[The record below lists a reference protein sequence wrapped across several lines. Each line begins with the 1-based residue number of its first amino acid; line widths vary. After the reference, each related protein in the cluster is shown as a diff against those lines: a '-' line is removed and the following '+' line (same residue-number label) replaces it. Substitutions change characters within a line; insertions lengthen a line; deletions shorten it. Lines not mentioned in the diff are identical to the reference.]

1 MANFPSITGAF
12 EQRVYEGRVLRFT
25 KLRCKVRTFSMIM
38 LFWLGLP
45 LICSAQVVEVKLF
58 EINSID
64 TVLISPSEG
73 QLYLISEDDTL
84 MKLSSN
90 EVVRLTLG
98 KDQLKVKSLLS
109 GLDSSINTLSL
120 EGEQPKI
127 RIKRNSRRPENFDGT
142 IRVSANKKGV
152 FQLINR
158 VEIDSYVSRVLIEEV
173 GYNVPTEYL
182 KIQAIISRT
191 YAVRNLGR
199 HGDDGFD
206 LCNSVHCQVYDGKK
220 EVPSNI
226 HEATAATSGTVIT
239 DHNGQPILAAFHANC
254 GGKTANSEHVWNS
267 PLPYLTSTVDTFCL
281 SQRSATWSKSIDLSQ
296 LKKYVRNQTGKDVE
310 SLDWAGLTLDAN
322 RTGKT
327 IQIFD
332 ETFSLPMMR
341 RDLQLK
347 STVFTMRIEDGKA
360 HFEGKGFGHGVGLCQ
375 QGAIN
380 MARQKYDHRQ
390 ILGHYFKG
398 TRLEP
403 ISDSMLTK

>member
-1 MANFPSITGAF
+1 
-12 EQRVYEGRVLRFT
+12 
-25 KLRCKVRTFSMIM
+25 MIL

-45 LICSAQVVEVKLF
+45 LISSAQQVDVKLL
-58 EINSID
+58 EIKATD
-64 TVLISPSEG
+64 TVLISPAEG
-73 QLYLISEDDTL
+73 VLNLISEVDTIV
-84 MKLSSN
+84 MLSTN
-90 EVVRLTLG
+90 EVVRLTLW
-98 KDQLKVKSLLS
+98 KNQIQVKSLLS
-109 GLDSSINTLSL
+109 GLDTTMTTLSL
-120 EGEQPKI
+120 EGEHPKVE
-127 RIKRNSRRPENFDGT
+127 IKRNGRRPESFDGSLH
-142 IRVSANKKGV
+142 VGANRKGA

-173 GYNVPTEYL
+173 GYNVPSEYL

-199 HGDDGFD
+199 HGDDGYD

-226 HEATAATSGTVIT
+226 HEATASTSGTVIT
-239 DHNGQPILAAFHANC
+239 DQSSQPILAAFHANC

-281 SQRSATWSKSIDLSQ
+281 SQRSATWSKSIDLAQ
-296 LKKYVRNQTGKDVE
+296 LKKYVLNQTGIDVE
-310 SLDWAGLTLDAN
+310 TLDWAGLTLDAN

-341 RDLQLK
+341 RDLRLK
-347 STVFTMRIEDGKA
+347 STYFTMKIEDGTA

-390 ILGHYFKG
+390 ILGHYFKA

-403 ISDSMLTK
+403 ISDSMVSK

>member
-1 MANFPSITGAF
+1 MITMF
-12 EQRVYEGRVLRFT
+12 
-25 KLRCKVRTFSMIM
+25 RCKVRTYSMI
-38 LFWLGLP
+38 LVFCLGLP
-45 LICSAQVVEVKLF
+45 LISSAQQVDVKLF
-58 EINSID
+58 EIKTTD
-64 TVLISPSEG
+64 TVLISPAEG
-73 QLYLISEDDTL
+73 QLNLIFEGDTIL
-84 MKLSSN
+84 KISTN
-90 EVVRLTLG
+90 EVVRLTLS
-98 KDQLKVKSLLS
+98 KDHVQVKSLLS
-109 GLDSSINTLSL
+109 ALDTTMNSLSL
-120 EGEQPKI
+120 EGAQPKVE
-127 RIKRNSRRPENFDGT
+127 IKRNGRRPESFDGSLH
-142 IRVSANKKGV
+142 VSANRKGA
-152 FQLINR
+152 FQLVNR

-199 HGDDGFD
+199 HGNDGYD

-239 DHNGQPILAAFHANC
+239 DHSSQPILAAFHANC

-281 SQRSATWSKSIDLSQ
+281 SQRSATWAKSIDLAQ
-296 LKKYVRNQTGKDVE
+296 LKKYVRNQTGVDVE
-310 SLDWAGLTLDAN
+310 SLDWTGVKLDAN

-327 IQIFD
+327 IQIFG
-332 ETFSLPMMR
+332 ETLSLPMMR
-341 RDLQLK
+341 RDLRLK
-347 STVFTMRIEDGKA
+347 STFFTMKIEDGKA

-403 ISDSMLTK
+403 ISDSMLSK